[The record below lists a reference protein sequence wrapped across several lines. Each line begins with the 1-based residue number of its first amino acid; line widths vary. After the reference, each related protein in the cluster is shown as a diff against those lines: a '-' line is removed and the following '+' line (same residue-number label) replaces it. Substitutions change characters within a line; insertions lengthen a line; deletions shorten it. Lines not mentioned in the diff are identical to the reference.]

1 MKKNILIAV
10 CFLALTITSFAQ
22 PGYGTELTGNIV
34 IPIGKNAEYFNIG
47 FGGLVGFY
55 YDISDNF
62 RMALVL
68 GYLRSSVNE
77 SKVNEIYASGEQKAN
92 LTGGVG
98 AIPALISI
106 RLISPGPGMRLY
118 GLLEGGLYSYST
130 SFSGTYGGGA
140 PVDESEFRSEA
151 GIAFGGGVLF
161 PLNKELSL
169 DVNVRYHWVND
180 SEYIDYEGTSIAN
193 SRLLTLGVG
202 VNWFFTLPNQ

>member
-1 MKKNILIAV
+1 MNKNLLIV
-10 CFLALTITSFAQ
+10 ICFLVLTFTTFAQ
-22 PGYGTELTGNIV
+22 SGYGTELNGNIV
-34 IPIGKNAEYFNIG
+34 IPIGKNAEYFNLG

-55 YDISDNF
+55 YDVAENF
-62 RMALVL
+62 RVALVL

-77 SKVNEIYASGEQKAN
+77 SKVNEIYASGGEKAN
-92 LTGGVG
+92 ITGGVG
-98 AIPALISI
+98 AIPALISL

-118 GLLEGGLYSYST
+118 GLIEGGLYSYST

-140 PVDESEFRSEA
+140 PVDESEFRSEP

-180 SEYIDYEGTSIAN
+180 SEYIDYEGTSVAN
-193 SRLLTLGVG
+193 SRLLTIGVG